1 MSKYVYYA
9 ADFETTVYD
18 GQKTTEVWAG
28 GICPVHGKDD
38 ECVIF
43 NSISKFF
50 QFLYNSHNK
59 HMAIFFH
66 NLKFDGSFIV
76 SELMKRGFEFI
87 SVSDNKPI
95 PKHKFTA
102 LISDMGQWYSI
113 RFTYGDHDI
122 IIYDSLKLLPF
133 SIKKIAK
140 DFNLSHQKLTMKY
153 EGRRA
158 PGGVITPAEEEYL
171 KADVLI
177 LKEAIGI
184 FLKEYGFSM
193 TSASAA
199 MSFFRKKCIDAVE
212 WSSYFPNVHDME
224 IDEELFGSPNVDA
237 YIRKAYHGGYCYK
250 ARVGDHFFSGC
261 TYDVNS
267 LYPSMMLGESGNR
280 YPVGKPTFFKG
291 KIPDQVLNNDQYY
304 YFVRFRTM
312 FHVKQGYLPTIQ
324 IKDSYR
330 YDPTAWLE
338 SSDIRY
344 YDRASKSWKY
354 SKYYKDLDGKVKT
367 AEVTLTL
374 TMTDFELFKE
384 HYNTEYIDILDGCY
398 FRTAQYIFDQYIDFF
413 RKIKE
418 NSKGAPRALA
428 KLFLNSLYGKFA
440 TSVISSYMF
449 PISEP
454 GEALRFQMVYEE
466 NKKPVYLPVGAA
478 ITSYARCY
486 TIRAAQANYHGKDKP
501 GFIYADTDSIHLDI
515 PPEEVKGI
523 TVHDTHFGGWK
534 LEAEWAEGI
543 YIRQKTYMDV
553 FDDGSVD
560 IKCAGMPDRCKMLL
574 SISLRKK
581 LRGKTIE
588 DFRELE
594 LDEVEKAF
602 TSERRGLEEFSV
614 GLIIPGKL
622 LAKQY
627 PGGILLQKTSY
638 ELRTKR

>member
-18 GQKTTEVWAG
+18 GQDKTEVWAG
-28 GICPVHGKDD
+28 GICPVNGSDD
-38 ECVIF
+38 DCVIF
-43 NSISKFF
+43 NSINGFF
-50 QFLYNSHNK
+50 QYLYNSDDK

-76 SELMKRGFEFI
+76 SDLIRRGFEFI
-87 SVSDNKPI
+87 AVADNKPL
-95 PKHKFTA
+95 PKHKYTA

-113 RFTYGDHDI
+113 RFMYGDHDI

-133 SIKKIAK
+133 PLKKIAK

-158 PGGVITPAEEEYL
+158 AGGVIWKDEEEYL

-199 MSFFRKKCIDAVE
+199 MTFYRKHCIDKGTFSA
-212 WSSYFPNVHDME
+212 YFPNIHE
-224 IDEELFGSPNVDA
+224 YKIDPEEYGSENADA

-250 ARVGDHFFSGC
+250 ARAGEDFYNGC

-280 YPVGKPTFFKG
+280 YPVGEPVFFKG
-291 KIPDQVLNNDQYY
+291 SIPDKVIGNSRYY

-312 FHVKQGYLPTIQ
+312 FKVKEGFLPTIQ

-338 SSDIRY
+338 TSDIRY
-344 YDRASKSWKY
+344 YDKKSGEYKY
-354 SKYYKDLDGKVKT
+354 SHYYRDLEGNIVP

-374 TMTDFELFKE
+374 TMHDFELFKE
-384 HYNTEYIDILDGCY
+384 HYDTDYIDILDGCY
-398 FRTAQYIFDQYIDFF
+398 FETTQYVFDQYIEYF

-440 TSVISSYMF
+440 TSVISSYML
-449 PISEP
+449 PVSEA
-454 GEALRFQMVYEE
+454 GEALRFEMVYEE
-466 NKKPVYLPVGAA
+466 NKKPVYIPVGAA

-486 TIRAAQANYHGKDKP
+486 TIRAAQANYHGKYQP

-515 PPEEVKGI
+515 PANEVKGI
-523 TVHDTHFGGWK
+523 TVHDTHFGAWK
-534 LEAEWAEGI
+534 LEAEWQEGR
-543 YIRQKTYMDV
+543 YVRQKTYMDI
-553 FDDGSVD
+553 FDDGSID

-574 SISLRKK
+574 AISFRKK
-581 LRGKTIE
+581 LRGKSFD

-594 LDEVEKAF
+594 LSEDEKIFCEDRRDLSEF
-602 TSERRGLEEFSV
+602 TSGL
-614 GLIIPGKL
+614 LIPGKL

-627 PGGILLQKTSY
+627 PGGILLQKTTY